1 MVKDLETRDHNKKIF
16 ISYMS
21 LLKNCSLQ
29 LESVIFVEPQGSRP
43 FTLEF
48 SMFLDSR
55 HVTTTGLAQTLLLL
69 LHVF

>member
-1 MVKDLETRDHNKKIF
+1 
-16 ISYMS
+16 MS

-48 SMFLDSR
+48 SMFLDSQ
-55 HVTTTGLAQTLLLL
+55 HVTTTGLAQTLLL
-69 LHVF
+69 